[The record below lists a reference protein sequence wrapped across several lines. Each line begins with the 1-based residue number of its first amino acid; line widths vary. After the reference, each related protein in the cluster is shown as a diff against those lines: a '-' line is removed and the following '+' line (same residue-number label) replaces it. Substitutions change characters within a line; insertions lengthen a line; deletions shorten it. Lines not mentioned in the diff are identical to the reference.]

1 MDLLSWI
8 LIVILCFYLIS
19 WITRRFF
26 LPFLLRY
33 IAKRLQNKMMQ
44 HFNQTQNTTNSSTPH
59 DLKTKKN
66 KTSANTQ
73 VGEYIDF
80 EEIK

>member
-1 MDLLSWI
+1 
-8 LIVILCFYLIS
+8 
-19 WITRRFF
+19 
-26 LPFLLRY
+26 LRY